1 MATATCQ
8 ACVRIMREK
17 SDYPRGNF
25 SSIFCADCVDEKG
38 NLKPREA
45 IRKNMIDY
53 RVKFNGMSE
62 EEATEMVDNL
72 MKRLAVWNGNKA
84 RV

>member
-17 SDYPRGNF
+17 SDFPRGNF
-25 SSIFCADCVDEKG
+25 SSNYCVDCVDEKG
-38 NLKPREA
+38 NLKPREV
-45 IRKNMIDY
+45 IRQNMIDY
-53 RVKFNGMSE
+53 RVKFSGMSE
-62 EEATEMVDNL
+62 KEATEAVDNL
-72 MKRLAVWNGNKA
+72 MKRLAVWNDSKA

>member
-1 MATATCQ
+1 MSTATCQ
-8 ACVRIMREK
+8 ACVKIMREK

-25 SSIFCADCVDEKG
+25 SSIYCADCVDEKG
-38 NLKPREA
+38 NLKPRE
-45 IRKNMIDY
+45 IVRQNMIDY
-53 RVKFNGMSE
+53 RMKHNGLSE

-72 MKRLAVWNGNKA
+72 MKRLAVWKGSKA

>member
-8 ACVRIMREK
+8 SCTKIMREK

-25 SSIFCADCVDEKG
+25 SSIYCADCVDEKG
-38 NLKPREA
+38 NLKPREVV
-45 IRKNMIDY
+45 RQNMINY
-53 RVKFNGMSE
+53 RMKHNDLSE
-62 EEATEMVDNL
+62 EEAIETVDNL
-72 MKRLAVWNGNKA
+72 MKHLAVWNRNKV